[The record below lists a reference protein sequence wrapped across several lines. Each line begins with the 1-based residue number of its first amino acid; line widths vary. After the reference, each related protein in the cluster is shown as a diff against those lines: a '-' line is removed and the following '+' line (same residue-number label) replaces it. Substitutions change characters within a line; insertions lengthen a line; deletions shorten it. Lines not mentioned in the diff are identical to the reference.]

1 MLPGIRQATNDS
13 IFANGSNIHLT
24 DVVAPL
30 SCNVSASL
38 GSLFRIQLQS
48 SKFMIGHFL
57 CICSECRV
65 FILFAGIYCQ
75 HDLQGVLHVLHV
87 FFHECVAFSMYGA
100 CFPNYSRL
108 WCTVSVVDSLSNFLY
123 ILGIWVSSPWGDKSC
138 LSNVGVP
145 MGRDR

>member
-87 FFHECVAFSMYGA
+87 FFTNVLRSACTEHAFQTTLVCGVQY
-100 CFPNYSRL
+100 L
-108 WCTVSVVDSLSNFLY
+108 W
-123 ILGIWVSSPWGDKSC
+123 
-138 LSNVGVP
+138 
-145 MGRDR
+145 